1 MFSVLDS
8 SPFVQLYLLRQ
19 KKSVGVIWQSIQKSF
34 IKSLIS
40 STNGAAVTL
49 TYSENCFRSSNHPN
63 MFGSNNINTL
73 IHTIWYRFKMPEKD
87 EITKGQRLTDRPI
100 DQPIGLQADKKV
112 KYRRSINYTAV
123 KKVFWLLTVSFILL
137 YPLFWISSSSLVNGN
152 EEISSTCRFSFSSQH
167 LAM

>member
-1 MFSVLDS
+1 
-8 SPFVQLYLLRQ
+8 
-19 KKSVGVIWQSIQKSF
+19 
-34 IKSLIS
+34 
-40 STNGAAVTL
+40 
-49 TYSENCFRSSNHPN
+49 
-63 MFGSNNINTL
+63 
-73 IHTIWYRFKMPEKD
+73 MPEKD
-87 EITKGQRLTDRPI
+87 EIKKGQRLTDRPI

-137 YPLFWISSSSLVNGN
+137 YLLFWISSSSLVNGN